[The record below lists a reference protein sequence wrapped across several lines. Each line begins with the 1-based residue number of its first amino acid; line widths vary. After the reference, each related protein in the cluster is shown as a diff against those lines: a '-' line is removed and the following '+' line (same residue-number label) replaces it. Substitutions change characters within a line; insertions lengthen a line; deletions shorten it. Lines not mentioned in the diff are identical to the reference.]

1 MRYLS
6 KEAEQIFNKLIELLA
21 DQDHIKIDNSG
32 GTFIPVTVEHLYK
45 TPAATVYSVTHWV
58 EYNSDLCRDC
68 DMTFAVTAEGIA
80 PLEYQADFTGTYQ
93 EAAVLSNGRVEVQ
106 DERQYNSLLS
116 FTNVWMNNI
125 NEQQCLGVE

>member
-1 MRYLS
+1 MKHLNS
-6 KEAEQIFNKLIELLA
+6 EATKVFKAIIALLG

-32 GTFIPVTVEHLYK
+32 GTFIPVTVERLYK

-68 DMTFAVTAEGIA
+68 DMTFAVTEEGTA

-93 EAAVLSNGRVEVQ
+93 EVALLSNGRVEVQ
-106 DERQYNSLLS
+106 DERQYNELVAFCEL
-116 FTNVWMNNI
+116 WMNNI
-125 NEQQCLGVE
+125 NEQQCLGV